1 MGSAVFVF
9 WYLGVARKTKIPKT
23 VLNVCVLEQKTKH
36 YKGEQR
42 EREREKKISTK
53 HCKIQCFHPKVGT
66 RGYRVYGS

>member
-42 EREREKKISTK
+42 EREREKKKSAQNTVK
-53 HCKIQCFHPKVGT
+53 YSVFTQ
-66 RGYRVYGS
+66 R